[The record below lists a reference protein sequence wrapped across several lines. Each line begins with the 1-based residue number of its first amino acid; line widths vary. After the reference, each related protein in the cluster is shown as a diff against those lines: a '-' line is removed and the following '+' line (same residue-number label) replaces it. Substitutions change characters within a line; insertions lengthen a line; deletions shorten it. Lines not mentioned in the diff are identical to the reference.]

1 MRRKEAVK
9 KKVFF
14 IISEVEKKKKQ
25 KASNYGM
32 KCHLNSTLQFKHC
45 GQEET

>member
-14 IISEVEKKKKQ
+14 IISEVEKKKNRKPLTM
-25 KASNYGM
+25 A
-32 KCHLNSTLQFKHC
+32 
-45 GQEET
+45 